1 MTLYKDGVISD
12 QGFGLG
18 GGEVKRALLFR
29 GSRFVFLTNT
39 NLRVFINTFPKC
51 EGDNLTGKITLAGQG
66 KGINLSES
74 RTTLRE
80 ECLKY

>member
-1 MTLYKDGVISD
+1 MTLFKDGVISD

-39 NLRVFINTFPKC
+39 NLRVFINTFPK
-51 EGDNLTGKITLAGQG
+51 LRVKV
-66 KGINLSES
+66 
-74 RTTLRE
+74 TT
-80 ECLKY
+80 

>member
-1 MTLYKDGVISD
+1 MFNFYKH
-12 QGFGLG
+12 L
-18 GGEVKRALLFR
+18 
-29 GSRFVFLTNT
+29 
-39 NLRVFINTFPKC
+39 PKVAC